1 MAGEYPDQLE
11 MRKIL
16 EMEATTEALEIH
28 EMNGS
33 KLEELKIH
41 IHSISLKNQLAS
53 RSSSCRILNYQS
65 WRMSR

>member
-11 MRKIL
+11 RRKIL

-33 KLEELKIH
+33 NH

>member
-33 KLEELKIH
+33 KLEELNIH
-41 IHSISLKNQLAS
+41 IQPISLH
-53 RSSSCRILNYQS
+53 
-65 WRMSR
+65 